1 MQKQNFTKSFIE
13 SLQPASNGK
22 RDYYKDNKTN
32 FLEIMVTDKGAKSFK
47 VTRKKEGRI
56 IRVTLGQYPDLSI
69 EEARKKAMEV
79 NSQIANGVNPN
90 DEKNHAKQE
99 IKFYELFNEFM
110 QRYSKKSKKSWKH
123 DERDITRFCS
133 EWFKRKI
140 SSITNNEVR
149 LLHERIKDNNGLYQ
163 ANRMLERIRAMYNKA
178 IEWGYDIKNPSLGI
192 KKFKEISRDRFIQP
206 DELPRFF
213 DALAAESNKTAKDYF
228 YIALYTGVRKS
239 NLLAM
244 RWDEINLV
252 TKEWLIP
259 ETKNGEPLRIPLAD
273 EAISILKTRK
283 LEMVKNEIRSEWVF
297 PSSGS
302 SGHFVEPKSAWRRVL
317 ARAQIKDLRIH
328 DIRRTLGS
336 YQAISGSS
344 LQVIGKSLGHK
355 TSQATE
361 IYARINMDP
370 VRESVGR
377 ALELMNTYKN

>member
-163 ANRMLERIRAMYNKA
+163 ANRMLERIRDMYNKA

-355 TSQATE
+355 TSQAT
-361 IYARINMDP
+361 
-370 VRESVGR
+370 
-377 ALELMNTYKN
+377 